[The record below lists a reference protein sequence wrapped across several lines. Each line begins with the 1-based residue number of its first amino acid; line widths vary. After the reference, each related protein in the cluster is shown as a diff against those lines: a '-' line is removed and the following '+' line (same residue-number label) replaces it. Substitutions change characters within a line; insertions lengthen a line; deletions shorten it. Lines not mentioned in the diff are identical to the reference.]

1 MSDWW
6 QNLLRDWDDNGPFFL
21 HNISKNQ
28 LLINGDLGMEKHL
41 KLLGPALAVLALTGC
56 VTVGTDYRKPDL
68 KMAETWSV
76 PAQKEKQTDL
86 TKWWSTF
93 KDPVLEK
100 LIEAAQKD
108 NPTLSKA
115 AAAIQK
121 ARANRS
127 SVDSG
132 FLPEISA
139 TASGS
144 GAGYLNSAADTSS
157 DVSTGQANAGTTYSG
172 SAGLDAS
179 WELDIVGKNRRSS
192 ESANDLVQA
201 RVADWHDA
209 RVSLAAE
216 VATTYID
223 YRGCRLKQMYY
234 EEQADS
240 QEKTGKLT
248 NLSANA
254 GFMAPADARLAEA
267 SAASTRSTALAQKT
281 ECEVLVTSL
290 VALTGMTNASIRQDL
305 GGGAASLPKSEELT
319 VTSVPADLLRQ
330 RPDIVSA
337 ERTLASTNALIGVA
351 EAGRYPSLTLSGS
364 VSLSAASGM
373 ATTAPWSFGPTLNLP
388 LFNGGKT
395 EANIKSATSDYKS
408 ALADYQQAVRTA
420 VKEVEQALTRLDS
433 MAKREDQARVSAEGY
448 SAYLL
453 ATEQN
458 WRVGRSSLLDL
469 ETARRSA
476 ISANISL
483 LELQQ
488 SRLDYWVA
496 LYKAVGGGWKE
507 SDGGAQ

>member
-1 MSDWW
+1 MK
-6 QNLLRDWDDNGPFFL
+6 NYLKFAGPT
-21 HNISKNQ
+21 
-28 LLINGDLGMEKHL
+28 LG
-41 KLLGPALAVLALTGC
+41 ALALAGC
-56 VTVGTDYRKPDL
+56 VTVGPDYRKPDL
-68 KMAETWSV
+68 AMPETWSV
-76 PAQKEKQTDL
+76 SASKEKLTDL

-100 LIEAAQKD
+100 LVDAAEKD

-115 AAAIQK
+115 AAAIEK

-132 FLPEISA
+132 FLPELSA

-144 GAGYLNSAADTSS
+144 GAGSLNKSAGTSGS
-157 DVSTGQANAGTTYSG
+157 VGTTYSA

-216 VATTYID
+216 VATAYVD
-223 YRGCRLKQMYY
+223 YRACRLKEMYY
-234 EEQADS
+234 AEQADS
-240 QEKTGKLT
+240 QEKTGRLT

-254 GFMAPADARLAEA
+254 GFTAPADARLAEA

-281 ECEVLVTSL
+281 ECQVLVTSL
-290 VALTGMTNASIRQDL
+290 VALTGLTDAALRQHL
-305 GGGAASLPKSEELT
+305 GGAAASLPKPEELR

-351 EAGRYPSLTLSGS
+351 EAGRYPSLSLSGS
-364 VSLSAASGM
+364 VSLSATSGTAM
-373 ATTAPWSFGPTLNLP
+373 SAPWSFGPTLNLP

-395 EANIKSATSDYKS
+395 EASIKSARSDYDS
-408 ALADYQQAVRTA
+408 ALADYQQTVRTA

-433 MAKREDQARVSAEGY
+433 MAKREDQARISAEGY
-448 SAYLL
+448 RAYLS

-469 ETARRSA
+469 ETARRSS
-476 ISANISL
+476 ISADITL

-488 SRLDYWVA
+488 SRLEYWIA

-507 SDGGAQ
+507 NDGGAK